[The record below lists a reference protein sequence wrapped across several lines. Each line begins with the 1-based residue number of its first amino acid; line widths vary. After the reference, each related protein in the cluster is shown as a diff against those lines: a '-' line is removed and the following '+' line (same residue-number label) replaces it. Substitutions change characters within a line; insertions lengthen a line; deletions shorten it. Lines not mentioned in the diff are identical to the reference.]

1 MFQRSPGW
9 VFRNAKYHMAVDDR
23 KKFLLKHVP
32 YYANWYRFRMFWEFG
47 DGIHAAF
54 IKDPAWPDLDRSWN
68 KLSAA
73 VRVVA
78 ETVLREEVGDD
89 PELYEKMLPSYPVF
103 GKRML
108 LDNHW
113 FETLRKDHVTLVT
126 DAISAVEPD
135 GVRCAD
141 GSKYAADAVILATG
155 FESNKFL
162 WPMKIVGKSGRALND
177 VWGDEPRAHLGI
189 TVPDFPNF
197 FCLFGPNTAL
207 AHGGSITFHSE
218 CQVRYVMGC
227 LREMADKG
235 HSSLECTRAAHDE
248 YNVRL
253 DAVLKDT
260 VWAHPKVNN
269 WYKNAETGHVVNAS
283 PWKLVDYWHMTKA
296 PDLADFI
303 VS

>member
-1 MFQRSPGW
+1 M
-9 VFRNAKYHMAVDDR
+9 
-23 KKFLLKHVP
+23 
-32 YYANWYRFRMFWEFG
+32 
-47 DGIHAAF
+47 
-54 IKDPAWPDLDRSWN
+54 
-68 KLSAA
+68 
-73 VRVVA
+73 
-78 ETVLREEVGDD
+78 
-89 PELYEKMLPSYPVF
+89 
-103 GKRML
+103 
-108 LDNHW
+108 
-113 FETLRKDHVTLVT
+113 
-126 DAISAVEPD
+126 
-135 GVRCAD
+135 RCAD